1 MDLTLESNGFGFEIQ
16 WIWRWSELGLGQH
29 RADVGL
35 GVRLLLRVSCM
46 VCTEDL
52 RDGWRINRRGSERI
66 VPCGEDDL
74 GVLGTDGY
82 YFSSKTHCI
91 LA

>member
-1 MDLTLESNGFGFEIQ
+1 M
-16 WIWRWSELGLGQH
+16 GLH

-35 GVRLLLRVSCM
+35 GVRLLLRVSRM

-52 RDGWRINRRGSERI
+52 RDGWRINRCGSERI
-66 VPCGEDDL
+66 ESCGEDDL
-74 GVLGTDGY
+74 NELGTDGY
-82 YFSSKTHCI
+82 YFSSKNHCI

>member
-1 MDLTLESNGFGFEIQ
+1 MDEHRRALSLK
-16 WIWRWSELGLGQH
+16 WVGQH

-35 GVRLLLRVSCM
+35 GVRLLLRASYM

-52 RDGWRINRRGSERI
+52 RDGRRINSCGSERI

>member
-1 MDLTLESNGFGFEIQ
+1 M
-16 WIWRWSELGLGQH
+16 GLH

-35 GVRLLLRVSCM
+35 GVRLLLRASRM

-52 RDGWRINRRGSERI
+52 RDGWRINRRGLERI

-74 GVLGTDGY
+74 NVLGTDGH
-82 YFSSKTHCI
+82 YFSSKNHCI

>member
-1 MDLTLESNGFGFEIQ
+1 M
-16 WIWRWSELGLGQH
+16 GQH

-74 GVLGTDGY
+74 NVLGTDGS
-82 YFSSKTHCI
+82 YFSSKNHCI